1 LKYFYDLSIEE
12 IKDWVE
18 KNNIPNFRVMQ
29 IYSWKS
35 KGISSFAE
43 MSNISKDLRELL
55 LADFYINGMVIDQ
68 KLISKNDGTI
78 KYVFKLSDN
87 NTIETVLMRYKH
99 GNSICISS
107 QSGCKM
113 GCKFCASTGAGF
125 SKNLSSG
132 EMTAQVA
139 LVAKDIGER
148 ISNIV
153 IMGIGEPFDNYKNV
167 VLFIKEIN
175 SPDCLGIG
183 MRHISISTCGLV
195 DEMIKFTGEGLP
207 VTLSVSLHAP
217 NDTIRKQIMPV
228 ANKYSMDRLLDA
240 CRKHIKKSGR
250 RITFEYALLKGVND
264 SPTHAKELAKKLK
277 GILCHVNLIP
287 ANEFSGS
294 IYRKSDPD
302 AVKNFLQ
309 VLLENNINATVRR
322 ELGSDIMAACGQL
335 RRETIR

>member
-18 KNNIPNFRVMQ
+18 KNGIPKFRAMQ
-29 IYSWKS
+29 IYAWKA
-35 KGISSFAE
+35 KGIDSFDE

-55 LADFYINGMVIDQ
+55 LADFYINGMVIDK
-68 KLISKNDGTI
+68 KLSSKNDGTI

-167 VLFIKEIN
+167 VSFIKEIN
-175 SPDCLGIG
+175 SPDCMGIG

-195 DEMIKFTGEGLP
+195 DDMIKFTGEGLP

-217 NDTIRKQIMPV
+217 NDAIRKQIMPV

-264 SPTHAKELAKKLK
+264 SPVHAKELAKKLK

-287 ANEFSGS
+287 ANEFTGS

-302 AVKNFLQ
+302 TVKNFLN

>member
-1 LKYFYDLSIEE
+1 MKYFYDLSIEE
-12 IKDWVE
+12 INNWVAD
-18 KNNIPNFRVMQ
+18 NNIPKFRGMQ
-29 IYSWKS
+29 IYAWKA
-35 KGISSFAE
+35 KGVDSYDE
-43 MSNISKDLRELL
+43 MSNISKDLRDKLST
-55 LADFYINGMVIDQ
+55 DFYINGMIIEQ
-68 KLISKNDGTI
+68 KLVSKNDGTI
-78 KYVFKLSDN
+78 KYVFRLNDK

-167 VLFIKEIN
+167 ISFIKEVN
-175 SPDCLGIG
+175 SPDCMGIG

-195 DEMIKFTGEGLP
+195 DDMLKFTGEGLP

-228 ANKYSMDRLLDA
+228 ANKYSMERLLDA
-240 CRKHIKKSGR
+240 CKKHIRKSGR
-250 RITFEYALLKGVND
+250 RITFEYALLKGIND
-264 SPTHAKELAKKLK
+264 SPANAKELSMKLK
-277 GILCHVNLIP
+277 GMLCHVNLIP
-287 ANEFSGS
+287 ANEFDGS
-294 IYRKSDPD
+294 SYKKSDSD
-302 AVKNFLQ
+302 TVKNFLQ
-309 VLLENNINATVRR
+309 VLLDNNINATVRR

-335 RRETIR
+335 RRETIN

>member
-12 IKDWVE
+12 IKGWVE
-18 KNNIPNFRVMQ
+18 ANNIPKFRAMQ
-29 IYSWKS
+29 IYAWKA
-35 KGISSFAE
+35 KGIYSFDE
-43 MSNISKDLRELL
+43 MSNISKDLREKLYR
-55 LADFYINGMVIDQ
+55 DFYVDGMIIDQ
-68 KLISKNDGTI
+68 KLVSKNDGTI
-78 KYVFKLSDN
+78 KYVFKLSDK
-87 NTIETVLMRYKH
+87 NTIEAVLMRYKH

-153 IMGIGEPFDNYKNV
+153 IMGIGEPLDNYKNV
-167 VLFIKEIN
+167 VSFIREIN
-175 SPDCLGIG
+175 SPDCMGIG

-195 DEMIKFTGEGLP
+195 DDMLKFTEEGLP

-217 NDTIRKQIMPV
+217 NDTIRKQIMPI
-228 ANKYSMDRLLDA
+228 ANRYSMERLLDA
-240 CRKHIKKSGR
+240 CKKHIKKTGR
-250 RITFEYALLKGVND
+250 RVTFEYALLRGVND
-264 SPTHAKELAKKLK
+264 SAANAKELSIKLK
-277 GILCHVNLIP
+277 GMLCHVNLIP
-287 ANEFSGS
+287 ANEFDGS
-294 IYRKSDPD
+294 IYKKSDPNT
-302 AVKNFLQ
+302 VRNFLQ
-309 VLLENNINATVRR
+309 VLLENNINATIRR